1 MEPASADA
9 LRRTRLNNLPS
20 PPDLLLPLMRLC
32 TDDEAV
38 PADASRVI
46 GRDSALS
53 TRMLAA
59 ASAPVFGQRHPHMS
73 LDAAVH
79 ALGMNT
85 VRSLAL
91 AATVQQYFGVVGGHD
106 REWFPRIWRRAIACA
121 TIGHQLARHCGNAH
135 PEEAY
140 LAGLLHNIGQLAM
153 SHQLRDD
160 YAALLNEAASGE
172 HHLASLERDRFGI
185 DHVSLGAELLER
197 WHVPTLVVDAV
208 RFQQESVEHLAD
220 AHALVRTTAL
230 ARTLAPQRHELDAVT
245 RHAAACLFDLGPT
258 AVVAILGQAADEQE
272 RIHGALGD
280 AAASPPAVTGRDGPV
295 AQELRQATLIGD
307 VRRHLRDDAPV
318 DGIARCA
325 VLLFGIRH
333 MLCLQCDS
341 EHQLMRVLPP
351 SGADPRL
358 AELTLPLER
367 GRSLMAE
374 CLLDGQPVHTL
385 DPAVEPRLSVV
396 DRQLQAQLPG
406 DGLLCLPMA
415 TGEAPAGVLVLGIR
429 HDQVSAL
436 LDESP
441 LLLAFAREAGDAL
454 QAADR
459 QRQRQNAAV
468 ADGVAAA
475 RVDHDDLVREASEP
489 LTILRNYLATLE
501 THIEHGDPARGQL
514 LALNEEADRLSRLL
528 SAHDDTAS
536 EPRTG
541 CINQQVRRAIRVAE
555 RGGALPA
562 NARVDLR
569 LNQDLD
575 GETGPAGP
583 ETLQQI
589 LLNLLR
595 VIGGHL
601 GGGVTLSVRTTG
613 LVETSGR
620 RYIEILLEHD
630 GADLP
635 AEIRQH
641 LLGGSAPGGVP
652 RGADAEGL
660 NVAVTLLRD
669 TGGLLTYRWIKSE
682 GARMQIMV
690 PPA

>member
-1 MEPASADA
+1 
-9 LRRTRLNNLPS
+9 
-20 PPDLLLPLMRLC
+20 MRLC

-53 TRMLAA
+53 TRMVAA
-59 ASAPVFGQRHPHMS
+59 ASAPVFGRQGPHTS
-73 LDAAVH
+73 LDSAVH

-91 AATVQQYFGVVGGHD
+91 AATVQQFFGTVAGHD

-121 TIGHQLARHCGNAH
+121 TIAYQLARHTGSAH

-140 LAGLLHNIGQLAM
+140 LAGLLHNIGQFAM
-153 SHQLRDD
+153 SHQLRGE
-160 YAALLNEAASGE
+160 YAAVLDEAAAGE
-172 HHLASLERDRFGI
+172 HHLASLERERFGV

-208 RFQQESVEHLAD
+208 RYQQESVEHLAD

-230 ARTLAPQRHELDAVT
+230 ARALAPLGGEPDSIG

-258 AVVAILGQAADEQE
+258 AIIAIMGHAAADQE
-272 RIHGALGD
+272 RIHGALDD
-280 AAASPPAVTGRDGPV
+280 AATSPPAVNGRDGPV

-307 VRRHLRDDAPV
+307 VRRHLRGDAPV

-341 EHQLMRVLPP
+341 ERRVMRVLPP
-351 SGADPRL
+351 SGTDPRL
-358 AELTLPLER
+358 AELTLPLEH

-385 DPAVEPRLSVV
+385 DPAVESRLSVV

-406 DGLLCLPMA
+406 DGLLCLPMVTDA
-415 TGEAPAGVLVLGIR
+415 AAAGVLVLGIR

-454 QAADR
+454 RAADIERRRR
-459 QRQRQNAAV
+459 QSAV
-468 ADGVAAA
+468 SEGVATA
-475 RVDHDDLVREASEP
+475 RIEHDDLVREASEP
-489 LTILRNYLATLE
+489 LAILRNYLATLE

-514 LALNEEADRLSRLL
+514 LALNEEAERLSRLL
-528 SAHDDTAS
+528 AAHDDTSSAA
-536 EPRTG
+536 RTG
-541 CINQQVRRAIRVAE
+541 CINQQVRRAVRIAE
-555 RGGALPA
+555 RSGALPA
-562 NARVDLR
+562 NAQIDLR
-569 LNQDLD
+569 FNPDLD
-575 GETGPAGP
+575 GETCPSGP

-589 LLNLLR
+589 LFNLLR
-595 VIGGHL
+595 LMGGHL
-601 GGGVTLSVRTTG
+601 GGGVTLTVRTTG
-613 LVETSGR
+613 LVETSGQ

-630 GADLP
+630 GPDVP
-635 AEIRQH
+635 AGVRRH
-641 LLGGSAPGGVP
+641 LVAGRAPGGDAH
-652 RGADAEGL
+652 GADTEGL
-660 NVAVTLLRD
+660 NVAATLLRD
-669 TGGLLTYRWIKSE
+669 AGGLLTYRWIKGE

-690 PPA
+690 PPGSA

>member
-1 MEPASADA
+1 MGSVSADT

-46 GRDSALS
+46 SRDSALS

-59 ASAPVFGQRHPHMS
+59 ASAPVFGQQQPHTS

-106 REWFPRIWRRAIACA
+106 REWFPRIWHRAIACA
-121 TIGHQLARHCGNAH
+121 TIGYQLARHCGNAH

-160 YAALLNEAASGE
+160 YAALLNEAAAGE
-172 HHLASLERDRFGI
+172 HHLASLEHDRFGI

-197 WHVPTLVVDAV
+197 WHVPALVVDAV
-208 RFQQESVEHLAD
+208 RFQQEPAEQLAD

-230 ARTLAPQRHELDAVT
+230 ARTLAPQRHEPDAVT

-258 AVVAILGQAADEQE
+258 AVAAILAHAATDQE
-272 RIHGALGD
+272 RIHNALGG
-280 AAASPPAVTGRDGPV
+280 AATAAPTVDGRDGPV
-295 AQELRQATLIGD
+295 AQELRQATLMGD
-307 VRRHLRDDAPV
+307 VRRHLRGDAPV

-333 MLCLQCDS
+333 MLCLQTDR
-341 EHQLMRVLPP
+341 EHGLMRVLPP

-385 DPAVEPRLSVV
+385 DPAVESRLSVV
-396 DRQLQAQLPG
+396 DRQLRAQLPG

-454 QAADR
+454 HAADR
-459 QRQRQNAAV
+459 QRQRHNAAV
-468 ADGVAAA
+468 ADGIAAA
-475 RVDHDDLVREASEP
+475 RVDQDDLVREASEP
-489 LTILRNYLATLE
+489 LAILRNYLATLE
-501 THIEHGDPARGQL
+501 THIEDGNPARGQL
-514 LALNEEADRLSRLL
+514 LALNEEAERLSRLL
-528 SAHDDTAS
+528 ATHDDGSRAAS
-536 EPRTG
+536 
-541 CINQQVRRAIRVAE
+541 INQQVRRAVRVAE

-562 NARVDLR
+562 NARVELS
-569 LNQDLD
+569 LNPDLD

-583 ETLQQI
+583 TTLQQI

-595 VIGGHL
+595 LLGEHI

-613 LVETSGR
+613 LVETSGQ

-630 GADLP
+630 GPDLP
-635 AEIRQH
+635 AEIRQR
-641 LLGGSAPGGVP
+641 LAVGSAPS
-652 RGADAEGL
+652 GAPHAANAEGL
-660 NVAVTLLRD
+660 TMAATLLRD
-669 TGGLLTYRWIKSE
+669 AGGLLTYRWIHGE
-682 GARMQIMV
+682 GARMQVMV
-690 PPA
+690 PPAPA